1 MIDMSTTIEQLAAQY
16 ADFSM
21 DAKHRVLGEALYYL
35 EVVESTHSIPGIEGV
50 EVIANMNMW
59 CYPPPWSSR
68 IPQSVQACLAGIW
81 YMARTQAVLN
91 MCTLP
96 TAVDSVMDY
105 LDMVV
110 TTTSIPTLHELV
122 GLEVFSDDYDEAS
135 IIGDV
140 QQRLQSLMDA
150 LPLMRE
156 GYDTAKGAAPY
167 GGTSI

>member
-1 MIDMSTTIEQLAAQY
+1 
-16 ADFSM
+16 
-21 DAKHRVLGEALYYL
+21 
-35 EVVESTHSIPGIEGV
+35 
-50 EVIANMNMW
+50 
-59 CYPPPWSSR
+59 
-68 IPQSVQACLAGIW
+68 
-81 YMARTQAVLN
+81 
-91 MCTLP
+91 
-96 TAVDSVMDY
+96 MDY